1 MRGEGR
7 AVLQRV
13 GNAVLVPVQGPVTHD
28 LLAGLRRDL
37 LGHLAQAGA
46 SGVVFDLSG
55 VEVMDADDF
64 AQLRRV
70 VDAATLMGATVVLV
84 GIQPGVAAGLVVLD
98 ADIDW
103 PRTALTVDSALKEL
117 QGP

>member
-1 MRGEGR
+1 MSREGR

-13 GNAVLVPVQGPVTHD
+13 GNAVLVPVQGPVTTD
-28 LLAGLRRDL
+28 LLVGLRREL
-37 LGHLAQAGA
+37 LGHLERAGA

-64 AQLRRV
+64 HALRRV
-70 VDAATLMGATVVLV
+70 VESATLMGASVVLV

-98 ADIDW
+98 ADLGW
-103 PRTALTVDSALKEL
+103 ARTALTVDGALKEL
-117 QGP
+117 ERS